1 MEFEALKKSGII
13 HLLSA
18 FGRSIWLPQGIFYWT
33 GRAKKE
39 ATIDAT
45 IGSAQGPES
54 EIIDGAP
61 DKPVTFY
68 IPSVTHSFAG
78 LKSEDVVA
86 YAPMLGLPD
95 LRKAWREWILRKLAD
110 IRPRVEPCLTL
121 PAVTPGVTG
130 GIFMAARLFLD
141 KDEVV
146 VSPDRLWE
154 NYSNV
159 IERHIGAR
167 IETFP
172 FFDGGRFNLKGMQ
185 RKLLDTLAQQPKA
198 LLMLNF
204 PNNPVGFNPP
214 KDMVQ
219 PIVDA
224 LVEVVEQAGKP
235 VVVLCD
241 DAYEGYTYD
250 EAALQRSMFGDL
262 CDAHRRILPIK
273 LDGISKE
280 FLFYGGR
287 LGFLTFGLPS
297 NLDVDRKA
305 LQEELDN
312 KLGGVIR
319 STVSN
324 CTRPVQAAIA
334 KALGQID
341 QVQAERQRTVDVLG
355 RRANLL
361 KAEFAKVDLPQ
372 LKPLPFNAG
381 FFCFCDIEGVP
392 ANRLAEHLIEKYK
405 IGVVPTEAGK
415 INGIRIAFCSV
426 PERDIPTLVNGIV
439 SAIKDLAGGG

>member
-1 MEFEALKKSGII
+1 MEFEALKKSGITN
-13 HLLSA
+13 LLSA
-18 FGRSIWLPQGIFYWT
+18 FGKSIWLPQGIFYWT

-54 EIIDGAP
+54 EIVDGAP
-61 DKPVTFY
+61 DKAVTFY
-68 IPSVTHSFAG
+68 IPSVQRHFAG
-78 LKSEDVVA
+78 LKSEETVP

-110 IRPRVEPCLTL
+110 VRSRVEPCLTL

-130 GIFMAARLFLD
+130 GIFMAAKMFVD

-159 IERHIGAR
+159 VERHIGAR

-172 FFDGGRFNLKGMQ
+172 FFDAGRFNLKGMQ
-185 RKLLDTLAQQPKA
+185 RKLLDTLAEQPKA

-214 KDMVQ
+214 KDLVQ
-219 PIVDA
+219 PIVDS
-224 LVEVVEQAGKP
+224 LIEVVEQAGKP
-235 VVVLCD
+235 IIVLCD
-241 DAYEGYTYD
+241 DAYEGYVYD
-250 EAALQRSMFGDL
+250 PAAVQRSMFGDL

-297 NLDVDRKA
+297 GLDVDRKA

-312 KLGGVIR
+312 KLGGIIR

-324 CTRPVQAAIA
+324 CTRPVQAAIVKGLA
-334 KALGQID
+334 QMD
-341 QVQAERQRTVDVLG
+341 QVLAERQRTVDVLS

-372 LKPLPFNAG
+372 LKLLPFNAG

-392 ANRLAEHLIEKYK
+392 ANKLAEHLIEKYK

-426 PERDIPTLVNGIV
+426 PEKSIPVLVAGIV
-439 SAIKDLAGGG
+439 GATMDLAQGV

>member
-1 MEFEALKKSGII
+1 MEFEALKKSGITN
-13 HLLSA
+13 LLSA

-54 EIIDGAP
+54 EIVDGAP
-61 DKPVTFY
+61 DKAVTFY
-68 IPSVTHSFAG
+68 IPSVTRCFAG
-78 LKSEDVVA
+78 LKSEETVA
-86 YAPMLGLPD
+86 YAPMLGLPE
-95 LRKAWREWILRKLAD
+95 LRKAWRDWILRKLAD
-110 IRPRVEPCLTL
+110 VRDRVEPCLTL

-130 GIFMAARLFLD
+130 GIFVAAKLFVD
-141 KDEVV
+141 KDEAVI
-146 VSPDRLWE
+146 SPDRLWE

-172 FFDGGRFNLKGMQ
+172 FFDAGRFNVKGMQ
-185 RKLLDTLAQQPKA
+185 RKLLDTLAAQPKA
-198 LLMLNF
+198 VLMLNF
-204 PNNPVGFNPP
+204 PNNPVGFSPP
-214 KDMVQ
+214 KETAPQ
-219 PIVDA
+219 IVGA

-235 VVVLCD
+235 IIVLVD
-241 DAYEGYTYD
+241 DAYEGYVYD
-250 EAALQRSMFGDL
+250 PDALQRSIFGDL

-273 LDGISKE
+273 LDGASKE

-287 LGFLTFGLPS
+287 LGFITFGLPS
-297 NLDVDRKA
+297 GLDADRKA

-312 KLGGVIR
+312 KLGGIIR

-324 CTRPVQAAIA
+324 CTRPVQSAVLKGLAQMDA
-334 KALGQID
+334 VL
-341 QVQAERQRTVDVLG
+341 AERKRVVDVLA
-355 RRANLL
+355 RRATRL
-361 KAEFAKVDLPQ
+361 KEEFAKVDLPQ

-392 ANRLAEHLIEKYK
+392 ANKLAEHLISHYK
-405 IGVVPTEAGK
+405 VGVVPSEGGK

-426 PERDIPTLVNGIV
+426 PERDIPTLVAHIA
-439 SAIKDLAGGG
+439 SAINDLAG